1 MKNIDVALVGARGYV
16 GFELL
21 KLLDS
26 HPFTNVV
33 AAFSREFKGKA
44 VRDVVAGYSDAAL
57 HYQADE
63 LECLAAMKLDVI
75 FLALPNEVAKKYN
88 ELWLEIS
95 NSVCIIDLSSDFRFD
110 EKWTY
115 GQPET
120 CADSLL
126 GKKLIANPGCYATGS
141 QLGLLP
147 IIDNCVGAPTI
158 FGVSGYS
165 GAGSK
170 PSENNNPVRLANNL
184 KAYKLIDHI
193 HEQEVSYV
201 LGKAVHFMP
210 HVAEFFRGIHL
221 TLSVQLDKNY
231 SVQEIEWL
239 YKHCYQA
246 CELIKVSH
254 KIPEVQQVQN
264 THHVFIGGFTIK
276 DNHLVLCVVIDNL
289 LKGAATQAIQN
300 MNLAFELEM
309 NLGIKYAGDSSKLP
323 HKQNDGH
330 VSSYKKR
337 TKK

>member
-1 MKNIDVALVGARGYV
+1 MKKIDVALVGARGYV

-26 HPFTNVV
+26 HPQSHVI
-33 AAFSREFKGKA
+33 AAFSREFKGVA
-44 VRDVVAGYSDAAL
+44 VRDVVEGFSDTTL

-63 LECLAAMKLDVI
+63 LTVLANMKLDVI
-75 FLALPNEVAKKYN
+75 FLALPNEIAKNYS
-88 ELWLEIS
+88 ELWSELS
-95 NSVCIIDLSSDFRFD
+95 KSVCIIDLSSDFRFD
-110 EKWTY
+110 KNWIY

-120 CADSLL
+120 CAENIV
-126 GKKLIANPGCYATGS
+126 GQNLIANPGCYATGS

-147 IIDNCVGAPTI
+147 LIDHCITSPSI

-170 PSENNNPVRLANNL
+170 PSDNNNPERLANNL

-193 HEQEVSYV
+193 HEKEVSNV
-201 LGKAVHFMP
+201 LGKPVYFMP

-221 TLSVQLDKNY
+221 TISVQLDNNY
-231 SVQEIEWL
+231 TVEEIEWN
-239 YKHCYQA
+239 YRHYYQSF
-246 CELIKVSH
+246 ELIKVSH

-264 THHVFIGGFTIK
+264 THNVLIGGFTVK

-300 MNLAFELEM
+300 MNLSLGLEM
-309 NLGIKYAGDSSKLP
+309 NLGIS
-323 HKQNDGH
+323 
-330 VSSYKKR
+330 
-337 TKK
+337 